1 MNGPGQNQG
10 AFVQTNLLKSTLQ
23 HDVEPLALRRLDRA
37 IGRAIRAL
45 LACQRAD
52 GHWIF
57 ELEADATI
65 PSEYVLLQH
74 FLGTPPSA
82 QLEAK
87 IAAYLRRA
95 QGAHGGWPLFHG
107 GEFDISASVKAYFAL
122 KVIGDAEDAEHM
134 VRAREAIRSRG
145 GAGESNVFTRLLL
158 SLYGVSSWSATP
170 VMPVE
175 IMLLPKWFPAHL
187 SKISYWART
196 VLVPLL
202 VLQALKPI
210 ATNPRGT
217 RIDELFVPGWRR
229 ILRRG
234 PHQKWRW
241 YAVFA
246 AADVAL
252 RWLEPLFPKRYR
264 RIAMQKAIDF
274 VTERLNGEDGLGA
287 IFPAMANALMMF
299 HALGY
304 PADHPHVVLARK
316 AIEKLLVIGE
326 EEAYCQ
332 PCVSPVWDTVLACHA
347 LMEAGAEGS
356 AVRNGIEWL
365 RKRQVLDVAGDWA
378 EIRPHVRPGGW
389 AFQYA
394 NPHYPDLDDTA
405 VVVMALERSLRENGA
420 GDAEPVRHAIERGR
434 EWVLG
439 LQSRSGGWGAFDAD
453 NTKEYLNHIPF
464 ADHGAL
470 LDPPT
475 EDVTG
480 RAIGML
486 SQLGMPPDAK
496 PIAAALRYLRRQQ
509 LPDGSWYGRWGMH
522 YIYGTW
528 SVLCAMRAAGVAA
541 DAPEIRRAVSW
552 LVSIQNFDGGWGE
565 GGESYSLD
573 YEGHKPASSTAS
585 QTAWALLALMAAGES
600 GSAVER
606 GIGYL
611 IRTQALGGLWQEER
625 YTATGFPRVFFLRY
639 HGYAK
644 YFPLWALARYR
655 NLQNGDYSERVG
667 M

>member
-1 MNGPGQNQG
+1 
-10 AFVQTNLLKSTLQ
+10 
-23 HDVEPLALRRLDRA
+23 LA
-37 IGRAIRAL
+37 
-45 LACQRAD
+45 
-52 GHWIF
+52 
-57 ELEADATI
+57 
-65 PSEYVLLQH
+65 
-74 FLGTPPSA
+74 
-82 QLEAK
+82 
-87 IAAYLRRA
+87 
-95 QGAHGGWPLFHG
+95 
-107 GEFDISASVKAYFAL
+107 
-122 KVIGDAEDAEHM
+122 
-134 VRAREAIRSRG
+134 
-145 GAGESNVFTRLLL
+145 
-158 SLYGVSSWSATP
+158 LYGVSSWSAAP

-175 IMLLPKWFPAHL
+175 IMFLPKWFPAHL

-202 VLQALKPI
+202 VLQALKPV
-210 ATNPRGT
+210 AQNPRGT
-217 RIDELFVPGWRR
+217 RIDELFMNGRRR

-241 YAVFA
+241 YALFA
-246 AADVAL
+246 ALDWVL
-252 RWLEPLFPKRYR
+252 HFVEPAFPKRLR
-264 RIAMQKAIDF
+264 ERAMAKAVAF

-304 PADHPHVVLARK
+304 PDDHPHVLIARK
-316 AIEKLLVIGE
+316 AIDNLLVVDE
-326 EEAYCQ
+326 DEAYCQ

-347 LMEAGAEGS
+347 LMEAGGEADS
-356 AVRNGIEWL
+356 VRSGIEWL
-365 RKRQVLDVAGDWA
+365 NKRQVLDVAGDWA
-378 EIRPHVRPGGW
+378 QMRPHVRPGGW

-405 VVVMALERSLRENGA
+405 VVVMALDRSLRDVGSNETPRLR
-420 GDAEPVRHAIERGR
+420 EAIERGK

-439 LQSRSGGWGAFDAD
+439 LQSRNGGWGAFDAD

-475 EDVTG
+475 EDVTARG
-480 RAIGML
+480 ISML
-486 SQLGMPPDAK
+486 AQLGYASDSTPVAR
-496 PIAAALRYLRRQQ
+496 ALRYLRRSQRA
-509 LPDGSWYGRWGMH
+509 DGSWFGRWGMN

-528 SVLCAMRAAGVAA
+528 SALCALRAAGVPAE
-541 DAPEIRRAVSW
+541 APEVQRAAKW

-565 GGESYSLD
+565 DGESYSLD
-573 YEGHKPASSTAS
+573 YDGHKPASSTAS
-585 QTAWALLALMAAGES
+585 QTAWALLGLMAVGET
-600 GSAVER
+600 GDAVER
-606 GIGYL
+606 GIAYL
-611 IRTQALGGLWQEER
+611 IKTQAAGGFWHEER

-655 NLQNGDYSERVG
+655 SLMNGVYPQQLG